1 MLGPM
6 NMQLPLTEPHPLK
19 LRIEDFELL
28 NRAGVFDAYHKAE
41 LIEGVIEVMN
51 GEFRRHSRVKSQL
64 TFRLQLALEAIGSD
78 FAAFSE
84 ATLALSPHNLPE
96 PDVIVA
102 IGGLD
107 DRYYERR
114 DIAIVIEVA
123 DSSITRDLGAKCA
136 MYAHETVPEYW
147 VVALQT
153 GEIHQ
158 FWKPRDGRFGDHR
171 VVPLAGEVCSATL
184 PELTIDGRGIL

>member
-1 MLGPM
+1 MLAPM
-6 NMQLPLTEPHPLK
+6 NMQLPLTEPHRLK

-28 NRAGVFDAYHKAE
+28 GRAGVFDTYHKAE

-51 GEFRRHSRVKSQL
+51 GEFRRHSRVKNQL
-64 TFRLQLALEAIGSD
+64 TFRLQLALKAIGSD

-102 IGGLD
+102 MGGLD
-107 DRYYERR
+107 DRYYELR
-114 DIAIVIEVA
+114 DVAILIEVA
-123 DSSITRDLGAKCA
+123 DSSIARDLGAKCT
-136 MYAHETVPEYW
+136 MYAQETIPEYW

-158 FWKPRDGRFGDHR
+158 FWKPGGAGFGEHR
-171 VVPLAGEVCSATL
+171 VVPLAGEVRSATM